1 MSQGNLIAF
10 LAVIISPAAALAGV
24 WLSARLS
31 RQARIEEQQD
41 RARQDALAGLSPFAA
56 LVVDANPDLVLH
68 GQLREYSSPQEAV
81 SGLYQRWLAAREPLI
96 LLWVSHPSDRV
107 RELAF
112 SVQAELEMLL
122 RLMEHGNHTGLSR
135 DKYAELGS
143 KVLEL
148 GQSLSPLVGHGQ
160 TAPDPTSARAP
171 LNKLSELLRRRG
183 RNRQSRRPD

>member
-1 MSQGNLIAF
+1 MSQANLIA
-10 LAVIISPAAALAGV
+10 LIAVIISPAAALAGV
-24 WLSARLS
+24 WLSARLT

-81 SGLYQRWLAAREPLI
+81 PGLYQRWLAAREPLI

-122 RLMEHGNHTGLSR
+122 RLMEHGDHTGLLQ

-148 GQSLSPLVGHGQ
+148 GQSLSPLAGHSQAVPG
-160 TAPDPTSARAP
+160 PTSAHAP
-171 LNKLSELLRRRG
+171 LNKLSELLRRVS
-183 RNRQSRRPD
+183 RNRQGRLPD